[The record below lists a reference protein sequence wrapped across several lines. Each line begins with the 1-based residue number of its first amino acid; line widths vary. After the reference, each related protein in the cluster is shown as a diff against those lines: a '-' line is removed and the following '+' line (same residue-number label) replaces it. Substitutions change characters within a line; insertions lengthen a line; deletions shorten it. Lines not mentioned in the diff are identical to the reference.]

1 MDWVKEIA
9 IAVLVK
15 RKVADADVEHV
26 WDHAFP
32 GVAATEQE
40 IGDIEARLGFSLD
53 AEHRAFLL
61 HANGWDWFFQSVDV
75 FGTSDLLEGSRCQ
88 RAEELLKSLESLSDL
103 CGFSRD
109 ELLPIAVS
117 RFNTDVFAI
126 STSRSQSP
134 GTVLWF
140 AGQVID
146 TFPSFSEW
154 FLSLVDYNRSE
165 YQALIEGK

>member
-15 RKVADADVEHV
+15 RKVAEADVEHI
-26 WDHAFP
+26 WNHALP
-32 GVAATEQE
+32 SVAAVERE
-40 IGDIEARLGFSLD
+40 IGDVEARLGFSLD
-53 AEHRAFLL
+53 TEHRAFLL

-75 FGTSDLLEGSRCQ
+75 FGTSDFLEGPRCQ

-103 CGFSRD
+103 CGFNRD

-126 STSRSQSP
+126 STSRSHSP
-134 GTVLWF
+134 GTVFWF

-154 FLSLVDYNRSE
+154 FLSMVDYNRGE
-165 YQALIEGK
+165 YQALTEGK

>member
-15 RKVADADVEHV
+15 RKVAEADVEHI
-26 WDHAFP
+26 WDHGSP
-32 GVAATEQE
+32 GVAAIERE
-40 IGDIEARLGFSLD
+40 ICDAEARLGFSLD

-75 FGTSDLLEGSRCQ
+75 FGASDFLEGPRCQ

-103 CGFSRD
+103 CGFNKD

-126 STSRSQSP
+126 SRSRSHSP
-134 GTVLWF
+134 GTVFWF

-146 TFPSFSEW
+146 TFPSFGEW
-154 FLSLVDYNRSE
+154 FLSMVDYNRSE